1 MSVPLSSWSCP
12 NQSLLRAIAMNS
24 KITCRLVQ
32 PLWKAVWIPQKIR
45 KGTAFQPS
53 SSTSGNISERTPN
66 TNSKEHK
73 RPMFTAPLFTI
84 SKIWKQPKCPS
95 IDEWIKQL
103 WDIYT
108 WEFYLAVKKN
118 KTLPFATVWMDLE
131 NIVLS
136 KISQSEKDKYHI
148 ISLISWI

>member
-1 MSVPLSSWSCP
+1 MANRHMKRCSV
-12 NQSLLRAIAMNS
+12 SLIIREMQIKTTMRCHLTPVRMAISNKS
-24 KITCRLVQ
+24 TNKCWQGCGERGTLVHCWWERRLVK

-73 RPMFTAPLFTI
+73 RPMFTAPLFPI
-84 SKIWKQPKCPS
+84 STIWKQPKCPS
-95 IDEWIKQL
+95 IDELTKQL

-108 WEFYLAVKKN
+108 MEFYV
-118 KTLPFATVWMDLE
+118 
-131 NIVLS
+131 
-136 KISQSEKDKYHI
+136 
-148 ISLISWI
+148 

>member
-1 MSVPLSSWSCP
+1 MANRHMKRCSV
-12 NQSLLRAIAMNS
+12 SLIIREMQIKTTMRCHLTPVRMAISNKS
-24 KITCRLVQ
+24 TNKCWQGCGERGTLVHCWWERRLVK

-95 IDEWIKQL
+95 IDEWTKQL

-108 WEFYLAVKKN
+108 MEFYL
-118 KTLPFATVWMDLE
+118 
-131 NIVLS
+131 
-136 KISQSEKDKYHI
+136 
-148 ISLISWI
+148 